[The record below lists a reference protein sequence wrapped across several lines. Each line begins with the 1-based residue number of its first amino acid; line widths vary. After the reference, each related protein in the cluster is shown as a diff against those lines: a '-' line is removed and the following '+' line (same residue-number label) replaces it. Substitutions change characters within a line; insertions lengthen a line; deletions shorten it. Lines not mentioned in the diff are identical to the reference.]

1 MRLELDVAKCVRAKS
16 KFSLCACCAEA
27 SPEHISIVEN
37 IPTFKNQIG
46 IEAAAS
52 VGACPCEALGLSGIV
67 LSRFF
72 FDFLDAKSDTLVPSK
87 ELPCLSLLSVE
98 HLLSLALALE
108 QNLKINIESYD
119 RDSFQLQQIL
129 KRVDEVNQILSAVS
143 AKKIE
148 MIQEHSED
156 ESEPADK
163 DEGGSRRDFLTNLS
177 LKGALK
183 QKKRFEESLEAD
195 ELSQHLLESDDIAK
209 LKEQHIPE
217 KRKILFSVLK
227 YSDLFK
233 NSVAIKSEKIS
244 FISDKVVNDDC
255 TNCQM
260 CYRLCPSGALS
271 SDGRFSLINFDAML
285 CLKCRLCHDVCEVDA
300 ITMSPHFDLGE
311 FGKHHQETLIRF
323 DIKRCDECG
332 NSFTYR
338 GGEMLCP
345 RCKVEEEE
353 AASLHEKSGIIF

>member
-37 IPTFKNQIG
+37 IPTFKNQTG
-46 IEAAAS
+46 IEAAAA

-119 RDSFQLQQIL
+119 KDSVQLQQIL

-148 MIQEHSED
+148 VIQE
-156 ESEPADK
+156 
-163 DEGGSRRDFLTNLS
+163 
-177 LKGALK
+177 GALK

-244 FISDKVVNDDC
+244 FISDKVVNDSC

-311 FGKHHQETLIRF
+311 FGKHHQETLIHF

>member
-16 KFSLCACCAEA
+16 KSSLCTCCAEA

-37 IPTFKNQIG
+37 IPTFKNQTG

-148 MIQEHSED
+148 MIQEQPE
-156 ESEPADK
+156 EKSEPADK

-183 QKKRFEESLEAD
+183 QKKRFEESIRED
-195 ELSQHLLESDDIAK
+195 ELSEHQLESDDITK

-217 KRKILFSVLK
+217 KRKILFNVLK

-233 NSVAIKSEKIS
+233 KSIAIKSEKIS
-244 FISDKVVNDDC
+244 FVSDKVVGESC

-271 SDGRFSLINFDAML
+271 SDGRFSLIDFDAML

-300 ITMSPHFDLGE
+300 ITMSPYFDLAE
-311 FGKHHQETLIRF
+311 FGRHHQKTLIKF

-353 AASLHEKSGIIF
+353 VVSLYEKSGIIF